1 LKVSKGSCVARA
13 SRTSAKSLAP
23 SCRRHRKARLAMLD
37 EFRLNVYVLG
47 SKLSP
52 RQRERIQAQVQTAL
66 RSLPPWV
73 FDLLRQRID
82 ALGIMNL
89 PLVIEPQP
97 PANPHQAISLGQI
110 ESRPAVKL
118 LPRLVADEIDWGQ
131 GLRHLLAKAM
141 AYIVAPDET
150 AVDFWQGWRVAVRD
164 DRLREKARIVAGEY
178 EDETDLGLLIE
189 MFAAYAHKPAHRSWA
204 GLPKVQAFLVRW
216 RATAG

>member
-1 LKVSKGSCVARA
+1 
-13 SRTSAKSLAP
+13 
-23 SCRRHRKARLAMLD
+23 MLD
-37 EFRLNVYVLG
+37 ESRLNVYVLG

-66 RSLPPWV
+66 RSLPKWV

-82 ALGIMNL
+82 ALGVMNL
-89 PLVIEPQP
+89 PLLIEPQP
-97 PANPHQAISLGQI
+97 AAKSHRVLSLGRI

-118 LPRLVADEIDWGQ
+118 TPHLVVDEIDWGQ
-131 GLRHLLAKAM
+131 GPKHLLAKAM

-150 AVDFWQGWRVAVRD
+150 AVDFWQGWRIALRG
-164 DRLREKARIVAGEY
+164 DRLREKATIIAGEY

-189 MFAAYAHKPAHRSWA
+189 MFAAYALKPAHRSWA
-204 GLPKVQAFLVRW
+204 GLPEVQAFLERW

>member
-1 LKVSKGSCVARA
+1 MR
-13 SRTSAKSLAP
+13 
-23 SCRRHRKARLAMLD
+23 D
-37 EFRLNVYVLG
+37 ESRLNVYVLG

-73 FDLLRQRID
+73 FDLIRRRID
-82 ALGIMNL
+82 ALGVMNL
-89 PLVIEPQP
+89 PLMIEPQP
-97 PANPHQAISLGQI
+97 PAKPHQAISLGQI

-118 LPRLVADEIDWGQ
+118 MPRLVADDIDWGQ
-131 GLRHLLAKAM
+131 DLRHLLSKAM

-164 DRLREKARIVAGEY
+164 DRLRAKARAVAGGY

-189 MFAAYAHKPAHRSWA
+189 MLAAYALKPAHRSWT
-204 GLPKVQAFLVRW
+204 GLPEVHEFLERW